1 MVAKRRKEQ
10 APRVEET
17 KRSSGLVIT
26 VLGVFFLSFMAAQWH
41 ERQKISSIHIDGAT
55 GLSRIAVQ
63 HAVDSLRGRTVKSL
77 TLASIRNS
85 VTTIPYVRRAS
96 VFFTGVREV
105 TVHVDER
112 LPVAHILLDDG
123 SLRYVDA
130 QGYVLPEAQE
140 RTAHNV
146 PILRA
151 LDGTKLN
158 AAEVS
163 RAAALLA
170 DAHQVLDSRLY
181 QSISEITFDRRR
193 HTVSFV
199 TDETIWN
206 LGTLAH
212 DRLVAALSDMNVFW
226 REASTTINMAT
237 VREVDLRWHH
247 QVVLRY
253 HQQLAM
259 SGGSV

>member
-1 MVAKRRKEQ
+1 MAKKRKDQ
-10 APRVEET
+10 TPRVEEP
-17 KRSSGLVIT
+17 KRSSGLVVTI
-26 VLGVFFLSFMAAQWH
+26 LGVLFLSFMAAQWH
-41 ERQKISSIHIDGAT
+41 ERQKISNISIDGAT

-85 VTTIPYVRRAS
+85 VSTIPYVRHAS
-96 VFFTGVREV
+96 VFFSGVREV

-112 LPVAHILLDDG
+112 LPIAHILLEDG

-130 QGYVLPEAQE
+130 QGYVLPEARE

-151 LDGTKLN
+151 LDGGKLN
-158 AAEVS
+158 ANEVS
-163 RAAALLA
+163 RAAALLVEA
-170 DAHQVLDSRLY
+170 YQVLDSRLY
-181 QSISEITFDRRR
+181 QSISEISFDRRE

-199 TDETIWN
+199 TDETTWN
-206 LGTLAH
+206 LGSLTH
-212 DRLVAALSDMNVFW
+212 DRVLAALSDMNVFW
-226 REASTTINMAT
+226 RETSTTINMAT

-253 HQQLAM
+253 HQQSAM
-259 SGGSV
+259 AGGSV